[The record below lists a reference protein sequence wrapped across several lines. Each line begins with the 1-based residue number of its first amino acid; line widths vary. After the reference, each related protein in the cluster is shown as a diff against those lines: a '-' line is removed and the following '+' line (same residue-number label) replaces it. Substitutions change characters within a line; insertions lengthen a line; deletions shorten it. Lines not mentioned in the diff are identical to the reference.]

1 MSGVAVAVQAG
12 AAESPPSI
20 ALPSTLEG
28 HEVVAS
34 VSGGKDSTAM
44 VLALREAQI
53 PARYVFADTQ
63 WEARET
69 YDYLDLLRDR
79 LGIAIDVVG
88 TEGGM
93 AARARHRAGFP
104 ARTQR
109 WCTRELK
116 LEPIRRY
123 HAEVAA
129 QTGRPIA
136 SVVGVRAQESVKRA
150 GMVELEREGGRRRGG
165 AIAAADLLSKGRPQ
179 ASTGTW
185 VWRPLLAWSVEDV
198 LRMHARH
205 GVPVNPLYQAG
216 ADRVGCWPCIFS
228 GKNELRLI
236 AQHDPSRVEAIAALE
251 AELTAERRARN
262 VERPGRYTT
271 ARASFFQGR
280 RGGVLGVAP
289 SIADVVSWARTSRG
303 GRQLPLFEAGP
314 TGGCV
319 RWGLCEHVD
328 DEPEEGS

>member
-1 MSGVAVAVQAG
+1 VSAAVAI
-12 AAESPPSI
+12 AADAPPRL
-20 ALPSTLEG
+20 ALPSALEG

-44 VLALREAQI
+44 VLALREAEI

-69 YDYLDLLRDR
+69 YDYLDLLRGR
-79 LGIAIDVVG
+79 LGIVIDVVG

-116 LEPIRRY
+116 LTPIRRY
-123 HAEVAA
+123 HAEVTA

-136 SVVGVRAQESVKRA
+136 SVVGVRAQESAKRA
-150 GMVELEREGGRRRGG
+150 GMVELEREGGRARRGG
-165 AIAAADLLSKGRPQ
+165 AISPEALLSKSRSP
-179 ASTGTW
+179 SLGTW

-198 LRMHARH
+198 LRMHTRH
-205 GVPVNPLYQAG
+205 GLPVNPLYQAG

-236 AQHDPSRVEAIAALE
+236 AQHDPARVEAIAALE
-251 AELTAERRARN
+251 EELTTDRRARN
-262 VERPGRYTT
+262 AERPGRYTT
-271 ARASFFQGR
+271 ERASFFQGR

-289 SIADVVSWARTSRG
+289 AIEDVVSWARTSRG

-314 TGGCV
+314 SGGCV

-328 DEPEEGS
+328 DEPEGSP